1 MNPALKAAL
10 LVVTLGSQLVGL
22 GCNSGGTEPELADPD
37 VLYFPPAGGAWESVD
52 PAAIGWN
59 VGGLEAALQYAG
71 EQRSSGVVVLHQGRI
86 VAERYWEVPEMEGS
100 VYDTLLTGMT
110 ADGRALEDV
119 ASVQKS
125 VVSFL
130 AGVGRGEGLV
140 DFEAPVSQYLG
151 TGWSQAQA
159 QDEAAITVRHLL
171 SMSSGLARDHS
182 FEVPAGEK
190 WMYNTNVYSQTVKV
204 LEAASGLEVNEYT
217 SQWLT
222 SRIGMSESRWVDRPW
237 ADPDLAANTI
247 GFETSALDLA
257 RFGILM
263 LAEGHWRGT
272 DVLGDP
278 DYIAEAVSPS
288 QGMNPAYGLLW
299 WLNGW
304 PNGVEREATIMI
316 PSAPDDLYAA
326 VGALGRK
333 LYVVPSLNLV
343 VTRLGDAPAP
353 DFNDVFWSHL
363 MVATGG

>member
-37 VLYFPPAGGAWESVD
+37 VLYFPPAGGVWESVD

-100 VYDTLLTGMT
+100 VYDALLTGMT

-130 AGVGRGEGLV
+130 AGVGRGAGLV

-151 TGWSQAQA
+151 TGWSQAQV

-171 SMSSGLARDHS
+171 SMSSGLTRDHA

-204 LEAASGLEVNEYT
+204 LEAASGLKVNEYT

-304 PNGVEREATIMI
+304 PNGVESEATIMI

-343 VTRLGDAPAP
+343 VTRLGDTPAP